1 MKNTVL
7 KIFPFVLITF
17 VATVQAQEA
26 RELITKVVEA
36 NGGKNALHKLK
47 DVSYDYTFI
56 VKDNGL
62 ADVSNE
68 RYIFDGEVS
77 YAQYTKRQVYVL
89 PQMSGET
96 YTQFFNG
103 RTTVSKID
111 GKVITEEQPA
121 YIGHIFRK
129 TNYYW
134 FTMMFKLLDP
144 GVNHK
149 MLPSRDVDGVA
160 YKIVEMTF
168 GDNIGDSSNDKYI
181 LYINPKTYLIDQ
193 FLYNATGFGL
203 TEPNIV
209 KAKYEKIDGVY
220 LSTHRK
226 YASADWDG
234 NVLKESWT
242 EQLTKNVKFN
252 NGYDLEN
259 IQN

>member
-1 MKNTVL
+1 M
-7 KIFPFVLITF
+7 FITF
-17 VATVQAQEA
+17 AATVQAQEA

-56 VKDNGL
+56 AKDNGL

-96 YTQFFNG
+96 YTQFFDG
-103 RTTVSKID
+103 RTTVSEID

-209 KAKYEKIDGVY
+209 KAKYEKINGVY
-220 LSTHRK
+220 LSTYRK
-226 YASADWDG
+226 YTSADWDG

-252 NGYDLEN
+252 NGYNLEN